1 MRLHFKRYF
10 SHHRYTHTSLIMSIN
25 LSYVEGT
32 NNKIKIRSTLYT
44 ENTLRKLCKPKDQ
57 NNIVYETD
65 CSNCEAVYFVE
76 FKQFLKLFSDEH
88 ERSDKNCN
96 GKNNKIAKLSQEAD
110 HNFSWDQKKVV
121 DRENRLIPGK
131 IKKSVSKILISLIS
145 YIGQLLLNQ
154 VHNFYCFHPGLYIFY
169 KNVASLNILVHDV
182 ICLL

>member
-1 MRLHFKRYF
+1 M
-10 SHHRYTHTSLIMSIN
+10 
-25 LSYVEGT
+25 
-32 NNKIKIRSTLYT
+32 YT

-131 IKKSVSKILISLIS
+131 IKKSVSK
-145 YIGQLLLNQ
+145 N
-154 VHNFYCFHPGLYIFY
+154 
-169 KNVASLNILVHDV
+169 
-182 ICLL
+182 